1 MSSNNEK
8 EEISDNI
15 QESSNITQAQHDQI
29 VNEGRG
35 YEPSAPV
42 KRTYLP
48 LRKKERLWGGV
59 KYPGLFDYDPANDSG
74 WFWFTVI
81 LEVVSLATT
90 YFLLEERISGAVLLI
105 SALCLFCLDFAF
117 AYFHHR
123 YKGFE
128 CLIENQKRLFLPEM
142 RTGVM
147 AGTFADYVSFL
158 EQSMR
163 DNKDCKYLRYI
174 FAFLIWILS
183 AFKGGVFFIA
193 VVSSY
198 WFQLAVSDSKTPY
211 LLIIVIIASYI
222 WIAYNH
228 LNFTGYFL
236 AAWSNKN
243 KSNRESAEYNR
254 RVGGQLV
261 VNERQIQ
268 EEKIDFK
275 EFMNTICSD
284 KGNPYLIHFF
294 KKSISDLQKDLNKG
308 IKEVQIQPHGVYK
321 TPQENIYTIH
331 RYGLLTDDQLQKMIN
346 VQETQLAQVAVAIY
360 GHKLQMQSGHFDI
373 N

>member
-1 MSSNNEK
+1 MSENNNK
-8 EEISDNI
+8 DDDSTNSQNIS
-15 QESSNITQAQHDQI
+15 QEQHDQI
-29 VNEGRG
+29 VNEGKG
-35 YEPSAPV
+35 YEPSTPV

-59 KYPGLFDYDPANDSG
+59 KYPGLFDYDPANDAG

-90 YFLLEERISGAVLLI
+90 YFLLEERISGVVLLI

-142 RTGVM
+142 RSGVM
-147 AGTFADYVSFL
+147 AGTFADYVSHL
-158 EQSMR
+158 DQKLR

-211 LLIIVIIASYI
+211 LLIVVIIASYI

-228 LNFTGYFL
+228 LNFTGYYM
-236 AAWSNKN
+236 AARSNKS
-243 KSNRESAEYNR
+243 KHDAEAAEYNR
-254 RVGGQLV
+254 RVGGQHG
-261 VNERQIQ
+261 VNERQVMDDRIN
-268 EEKIDFK
+268 FK
-275 EFMNTICSD
+275 EFIDIISKDN
-284 KGNPYLIHFF
+284 GNPYLIHFL
-294 KKSISDLQKDLNKG
+294 KKSPNDLEKVINTG
-308 IKEVQIQPHGVYK
+308 IKEIQIKPHGIYK

-346 VQETQLAQVAVAIY
+346 VQETQLAQIAVAIY
-360 GHKLQMQSGHFDI
+360 GHKLQMQSSHFDI